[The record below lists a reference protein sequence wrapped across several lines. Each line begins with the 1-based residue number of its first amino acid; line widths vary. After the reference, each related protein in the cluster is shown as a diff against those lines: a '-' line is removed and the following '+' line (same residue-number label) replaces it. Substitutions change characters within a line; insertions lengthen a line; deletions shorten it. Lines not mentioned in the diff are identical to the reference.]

1 METPETT
8 EDQRI
13 EAWNTEMFL
22 RLDFSGEDA
31 VMLVEWGVDPHDAEK
46 LLFRD
51 GERTSCTHELAME
64 ILSPL
69 VGAESCATT

>member
-1 METPETT
+1 METPQTT

-22 RLDFSGEDA
+22 RLEFSGEQA
-31 VMLVEWGVDPHDAEK
+31 IQLVEWRADPHDAEK

-51 GERTSCTHELAME
+51 RERTSCTHEQAME

-69 VGAESCATT
+69 VGAES